1 MPGIAPG
8 KEITGIPI
16 GDESAKER
24 VIALLGGS
32 VAEDTYTVSNCLSSF
47 LLYCIGRSI
56 LSSVRKFP

>member
-16 GDESAKER
+16 GDESAEER

-32 VAEDTYTVSNCLSSF
+32 VAEDTYTVSYSLSSF
-47 LLYCIGRSI
+47 LVYRMPRVIPP
-56 LSSVRKFP
+56 SV